1 MKIGIMKKILILFV
15 FLIYGAL
22 SVCAKD
28 ILPSAP
34 ILNTVK
40 TVGVYQVGD
49 DVTIYKEPDET
60 SMVLYRVRWDKDDF
74 FPETIGAQNF
84 FSIFISKKDLAL
96 VNVTDVMEEW
106 VEIVY
111 DNSTGKTGWIKKD
124 DPYKFMTWINFY
136 NTYGKKYGLL
146 MLKGTPESYKNIKSS
161 PEDTAQNISVM
172 NIPQQIK
179 LVVIRGNWALVSV
192 LDMDKTP
199 KTGYIRW
206 RSDDGVR
213 YFFPVMK

>member
-1 MKIGIMKKILILFV
+1 MKKIFTILFLLL
-15 FLIYGAL
+15 FFGL
-22 SVCAKD
+22 SVQAKD
-28 ILPSAP
+28 IVPARP
-34 ILNTVK
+34 VLNSINS
-40 TVGVYQVGD
+40 VGVYQVGD
-49 DVTIYKEPDET
+49 DITIYKEPDET
-60 SMVLYRVRWDKDDF
+60 SMILYRVRWDKNEF
-74 FPETIGAQNF
+74 FPDTIGAQNF
-84 FSIFISKKDLAL
+84 FSVFISKKDLAL
-96 VNVTDVMEEW
+96 VNVTDVTEDW

-136 NTYGKKYGLL
+136 NTYGKKYGLV
-146 MLKGTPESYKNIKSS
+146 MLKGAPESYKIMKGA
-161 PEDTAQNISVM
+161 PEDNAQNVSTI

-192 LDMDKTP
+192 LDMDKIP

-213 YFFPVMK
+213 YFFPVVK

>member
-1 MKIGIMKKILILFV
+1 MRKIFIWFILFV
-15 FLIYGAL
+15 FSINCA
-22 SVCAKD
+22 CAKD
-28 ILPSAP
+28 IIPTKPA
-34 ILNTVK
+34 LNSIR

-49 DVTIYKEPDET
+49 DITIYQEPDES
-60 SMVLYRVRWDKDDF
+60 SMILYRIRWDKNEF

-84 FSIFISKKDLAL
+84 FSIFIAKKDLAL
-96 VNVTDVMEEW
+96 VNVTDITEDW

-136 NTYGKKYGLL
+136 NAYGKKYGLA
-146 MLKGTPESYKNIKSS
+146 MLKGTPESYKIIKGS
-161 PEDTAQNISVM
+161 PEDDSKNISTLNM
-172 NIPQQIK
+172 PQQIK